1 MKRFLS
7 RPGRA
12 ARLLLSLG
20 PPAIFAAIAAFAI
33 LAIGAP
39 TVFAADVIDRI
50 LIRVNSR
57 VITQSAFDLRVA
69 QTLRDAPKGASEKQ
83 LADTRKNAMLELVNE
98 ALLEDRARE
107 LDLLTTDAEVED
119 YIKRLKEQNQ
129 VKTDEEFVRALE
141 ANGLTV
147 EKLREQLRGSLT
159 GQRVTGREV
168 YSKVD
173 LSEDALRIVYER
185 EKESWRLPEQ
195 VRLSEILVPRGAD
208 GAETKVAEV
217 ARLVKSG
224 AKFEDVVSKY
234 SSGATRDRA
243 GDLGYVSK
251 GELNPEIDKVVFS
264 MSVGAVSDPIATK
277 FGWHVVK
284 LIDKVPAGYK
294 PFAEVKAEILKRE
307 QETQF
312 QKKLAEYLE
321 KLSRDAVIKV
331 SPEAA
336 MYYTAPVAVTP
347 PPEVK
352 PVAKPA
358 GKDKA
363 SPAAKEP
370 DKPKG

>member
-12 ARLLLSLG
+12 TRLLLFPG
-20 PPAIFAAIAAFAI
+20 PRTI
-33 LAIGAP
+33 LAVLAVVAS
-39 TVFAADVIDRI
+39 TASAVEVIDRI

-57 VITQSAFDLRVA
+57 VITQSAFDLRIA
-69 QTLRDAPKGASEKQ
+69 QTLREAPKASVEKA
-83 LADTRKNAMLELVNE
+83 LAETKKGAMLELVNE

-107 LDLLTTDAEVED
+107 LDLVTTDAEVED

-129 VKTDEEFVRALE
+129 VKSDEEFVRALE
-141 ANGLTV
+141 GNGLTV
-147 EKLREQLRGSLT
+147 EKLREQLRSSLT

-173 LSEDALRIVYER
+173 LSEDALRVVYER
-185 EKESWRLPEQ
+185 EKESWRLAEQ
-195 VRLSEILVPRGAD
+195 VRISEILIPRGAD
-208 GAETKVAEV
+208 GAEAKAAEV

-224 AKFEDVVSKY
+224 TKFEDLVSKY
-234 SSGATRDRA
+234 SAGATRDRA

-264 MSVGAVSDPIATK
+264 MAVGAVSDPIATK

-284 LIDKVPAGYK
+284 LIDKVAAGYK

-321 KLSRDAVIKV
+321 RLSRDAVIKV

-336 MYYTAPVAVTP
+336 MYYTAPVAVTL

-352 PVAKPA
+352 PMAKPA

-363 SPAAKEP
+363 KPGAKEP